1 MLKMLMLEIYLEYD
15 QPLHKYREQS
25 ISMRCIEFVLIFQ
38 TFPNGGKMDKILR
51 LEPYFHRAGLIS
63 LTDLK
68 YLLKLAENM
77 K

>member
-1 MLKMLMLEIYLEYD
+1 MNKIICVD
-15 QPLHKYREQS
+15 PN
-25 ISMRCIEFVLIFQ
+25 
-38 TFPNGGKMDKILR
+38 FPRGGVILD
-51 LEPYFHRAGLIS
+51 

>member
-1 MLKMLMLEIYLEYD
+1 MINLYI
-15 QPLHKYREQS
+15 KYRALS
-25 ISMRCIEFVLIFQ
+25 LSMKCKEFVLIFP

-51 LEPYFHRAGLIS
+51 LEPYFHLAGLIS